1 MLNFCSLFSSSDGN
15 CLLAQSEDTNLLI
28 DAGVSGKKI
37 EEALES
43 IHIPIEKIEAILVTH
58 EHIDHIRSLGTISKK
73 YHIPVYANEKT
84 WNAMPEQ
91 KKKIAEENQK
101 LFCIENEFE
110 IGNFKV
116 FPFSIPHDAADPC
129 GFNLC
134 CNGKKLSIAT
144 DLGHIPPHIFH
155 LLESSSFIMLESNYD
170 KEVLRCCSYP
180 YSLKKRIDGPNGHLS
195 NTVAGQTVSKLIH
208 SGLEGAMLGH
218 LSKESNFP
226 DLAYKTVLQELN
238 AHHYSEKIIH
248 LNVADRLKP
257 SKLIHIA

>member
-43 IHIPIEKIEAILVTH
+43 IHIPIEKIDAILVTH

-84 WNAMPEQ
+84 WNAMPDQ

-110 IGNFKV
+110 IGNFKI
-116 FPFSIPHDAADPC
+116 FPFSIPHDAVDPC
-129 GFNLC
+129 GFNLS

-195 NTVAGQTVSKLIH
+195 NEMAGKTISYLLK
-208 SGLEGAMLGH
+208 SGLSKVMLGH
-218 LSKESNFP
+218 LSKENNFP
-226 DLAYKTVLQELN
+226 ELAYQTVVDELCN
-238 AHHYSEKIIH
+238 NNFDENKISIS
-248 LNVADRLKP
+248 VANRHMP
-257 SKLIHIA
+257 SNIVNI